1 MFQYEE
7 LKNAMADLEE
17 DKVLEIMEEVKQTGE
32 NVQEAMEP
40 ARKEWK
46 WWENVLKSAS
56 ISLAT

>member
-32 NVQEAMEP
+32 NVQEAME
-40 ARKEWK
+40 AC
-46 WWENVLKSAS
+46 
-56 ISLAT
+56 